1 MEKISVNEQ
10 LFKFKYLPQFAEYIL
25 KNKLEEF
32 VTVGIRLAREL
43 ELPMMKPLAKFP
55 ENELIKLSIEST
67 KRILKALSE
76 NNITPLIE
84 ENLNNWVT
92 NNIQYLDKFDVAA
105 EDLTLAY
112 HIRRKVFYYFL
123 YGYTQSAPIQLS
135 IVNEVDVYSSMEELI
150 SLRVYFNLQKE
161 KAETK

>member
-1 MEKISVNEQ
+1 MEKIIVDKQ
-10 LFKFKYLPQFAEYIL
+10 LFKFKYLPAFADYIL

-43 ELPMMKPLAKFP
+43 DLPMMKPLAKVP
-55 ENELIKLSIEST
+55 EKELIKLSIEST
-67 KRILKALSE
+67 KRILKALGE

-84 ENLNNWVT
+84 ENLNNWAA
-92 NNIQYLDKFDVAA
+92 NKIQYLDKFDVAA

-112 HIRRKVFYYFL
+112 HIRRKVFSYFL
-123 YGYTQSAPIQLS
+123 YGYSQSAPVQLS

-150 SLRVYFNLQKE
+150 SLRVYFKLQKE
-161 KAETK
+161 KEDLA